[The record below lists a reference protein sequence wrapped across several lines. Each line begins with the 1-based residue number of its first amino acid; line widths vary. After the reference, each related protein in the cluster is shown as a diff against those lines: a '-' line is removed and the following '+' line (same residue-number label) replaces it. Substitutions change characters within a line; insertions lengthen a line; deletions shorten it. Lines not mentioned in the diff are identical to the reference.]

1 MTEDKIQKLLDR
13 YPNIWKSKPAVMSW
27 LRGGIRRSLWK
38 NSPQKIDF
46 INKNRIK
53 IPNPNPN
60 GRAKEV
66 WGGKCYLTGEILPIA
81 ELEVDHKVG
90 NHSLRNLSD
99 LQPFIEGIALIT
111 DDDLAFISKEA
122 HKIKTQAEKKG
133 ISFEEAKIE
142 KIVIDLQKKKMDKDW
157 LQGRNVVPAGNQK
170 KRKEQ
175 IIEILS
181 EELKRGNS

>member
-60 GRAKEV
+60 GRVKEV
-66 WGGKCYLTGEILPIA
+66 WGGKCYLTGVLLPVS
-81 ELEVDHKVG
+81 ELEVDHIQG
-90 NHSLRNLSD
+90 NHSLRDLSD

-111 DDDLAFISKEA
+111 DDDLAFISKDA
-122 HKIKTQAEKKG
+122 HKVKSQAEKKG
-133 ISFEEAKIE
+133 ISFEDAQIE
-142 KIVIDLQKKKMDKDW
+142 KIVIDLQNKKMDKDW
-157 LQGRNVVPAGNQK
+157 LEARSVIPESNQK
-170 KRKEQ
+170 KRRQQ
-175 IIEILS
+175 IIEILTI
-181 EELKRGNS
+181 ENKKR